1 MDVFSNDKWTIW
13 QYDDTSLVNLVIRAV
28 TTPTTIPVFYLV
40 SKEDIFSPTYGKPPK
55 GDSTEA
61 EKSHQDIRE
70 SDCLADRHVP
80 GETLH
85 HFVENLVDVSKHF

>member
-1 MDVFSNDKWTIW
+1 MGVFSNDKWTIW

-40 SKEDIFSPTYGKPPK
+40 SKENIFSPTYGKPPK

-70 SDCLADRHVP
+70 SDCLADRHDP